1 MTDERE
7 KYLLRLER
15 ENDYLRERLRD
26 FVDDYKVVVKG
37 RCAPDE
43 HHCACVPHL
52 RAYIARLRDTSR
64 AAADELEGHWAAHA
78 DEHGFGP
85 VNLLRRLRELPDY
98 YPGNAQSVGEEVE
111 HTRVVAF
118 MRACMGQ
125 ADAAELR
132 TLDLLL
138 EQIGTAKA
146 HRVVG

>member
-7 KYLLRLER
+7 QYLLRLQH

-26 FVDDYKVVVKG
+26 YIDDYKAVVRE

-43 HHCACVPHL
+43 HHCSCVPHL
-52 RAYIARLRDTSR
+52 RAHIAKLRDTSR
-64 AAADELEGHWAAHA
+64 AAADELEEHWAAHT

-85 VNLLRRLRELPDY
+85 ENLLRRLRELPDY
-98 YPGNAQSVGEEVE
+98 YPGNAQSVGEAVE
-111 HTRVVAF
+111 HARVLAF
-118 MRACMGQ
+118 MRACMEQ